1 MPDIGAT
8 PDVGIDPL
16 LDIHDEGNKMKIKF
30 LGSGSAFVL
39 AEENYQSNILIS
51 KDVENYE
58 IRPESQFG
66 GNTILED
73 KRETK
78 HLLYDAGSTIAE
90 ALNAYDLKPQ
100 DLDSIYISH
109 LHDDHAGGVEYIAF
123 KTYFE
128 VFNFGKTQFG
138 SMKPKLI
145 GHTDILREGWD
156 TCWKGGLQSIQGQT
170 NSLETYFDTNYMA
183 NNGTFDFYGAEML
196 PIQTVHVVDDR
207 RMVPSYGLM
216 FIENNTKVFITGDT
230 QFAPNQMLTYYNQS
244 DIIFQD
250 CEFAKYP
257 NSVHAQFHQL
267 CDLDSDI
274 KKKMWLYHYKLQ
286 PMQPWEEVEQDVI
299 AMGFAGL
306 VKRGQEFNI

>member
-1 MPDIGAT
+1 
-8 PDVGIDPL
+8 
-16 LDIHDEGNKMKIKF
+16 MKIKF

-51 KDVENYE
+51 KNIENFKVSE
-58 IRPESQFG
+58 QCINGEP
-66 GNTILED
+66 TILED
-73 KRETK
+73 RKQTKR
-78 HLLYDAGSTIAE
+78 LLYDAGSSIAE

-109 LHDDHAGGVEYIAF
+109 LHDDHAGGIEYIGF

-128 VFNFGKTQFG
+128 VHQFGETVFG

-145 GHTDILREGWD
+145 GHSDILREGWD

-170 NSLETYFDTNYMA
+170 NSLETYFDTTYMP
-183 NNGTFDFYGAEML
+183 NNGTFDFYGATLM

-230 QFAPNQMLTYYNQS
+230 QFALNLMITYYIQS
-244 DIIFQD
+244 DIIFHD
-250 CEFAKYP
+250 CELIFEEKDGYK
-257 NSVHAQFHQL
+257 NGVHAQYWQL
-267 CDLDSDI
+267 NTLSKDI
-274 KKKMWLYHYKLQ
+274 KKKMWLYHYSLNGRTY
-286 PMQPWEEVEQDVI
+286 EECEDRVI
-299 AMGFAGL
+299 TDGFAGL
-306 VKRGQEFNI
+306 VKRGQEFEI